1 MQSARGGMPK
11 SCEDGRRCALG
22 AKIVGHDSACPPV
35 LEEMILRAR
44 TVVTMDGPPIENG
57 AVVLSGNRIADIG
70 TFPEISARHSGQE
83 LVDLGEQVLLPG
95 LINAHCHL
103 DYTCLRGKIPPQKS
117 FTDWIRAINAE
128 KAKLSRGDY
137 LASIN
142 EGFAEAKRFGT
153 TTIANLTA
161 FPELISLI
169 QAPVRTWWF
178 AELIDVRAPERANEI
193 VDLAIESLKPASD
206 WGLAPH
212 ALFTAS
218 PNLYRRC
225 EEVAR
230 REKILLTTHLAESRE
245 EMEMFRH
252 GSGPLYEFMREIGRD
267 VSDCGDQTPLGRFL
281 GTVRDS
287 STTLRSARN
296 DKKAIQN
303 APQWIVAHLNELA
316 ESDFKLLKEL
326 TGKFHVVHSPRS
338 HNYFGHSR
346 FRFEELRALGFN
358 ICLGTDSLAS
368 NESLSLFAEMR
379 AFQRSEPGISP
390 DKILEMATV
399 NAGVALDQSPHA
411 GKLGRIRAGFQADLI
426 AVPCSGTDNL
436 FEQIL
441 AFDGPVDWMLLDGK
455 QKRNAPAPA
464 NVSR

>member
-1 MQSARGGMPK
+1 
-11 SCEDGRRCALG
+11 
-22 AKIVGHDSACPPV
+22 
-35 LEEMILRAR
+35 MILRAR

-57 AVVLSGNRIADIG
+57 AVAISENQIIDVG
-70 TFPEISARHSGQE
+70 TFPKVSARHPGKKI
-83 LVDLGEQVLLPG
+83 VDLGEKALLPG

-103 DYTCLRGKIPPQKS
+103 DYTCLRGKIPPRKS
-117 FTDWIRAINAE
+117 FADWIHAINGE
-128 KAKLSRGDY
+128 KAELSHEDY
-137 LASIN
+137 VASIN

-161 FPELISLI
+161 FPELISQI

-178 AELIDVRAPERANEI
+178 AELIDVRSPQRANEI
-193 VDLAIESLKPASD
+193 VDLPIESLKSAPN

-218 PNLYRRC
+218 RDLYRRC

-252 GSGPLYEFMREIGRD
+252 GSGPLYEFMKSIGRPMD
-267 VSDCGDQTPLGRFL
+267 DCGQETPLEKFVGLL
-281 GTVRDS
+281 GDAS
-287 STTLRSARN
+287 LPA
-296 DKKAIQN
+296 
-303 APQWIVAHLNELA
+303 QWIVAHLNELA

-326 TGKFHVVHSPRS
+326 TSKFHIVHSPRS
-338 HNYFGHSR
+338 HDYFGHSR
-346 FRFEELRALGFN
+346 FPFEKLRALGFN

-368 NESLSLFAEMR
+368 NESLSLFGEMR
-379 AFQRSEPGISP
+379 AFQRSEPGISS
-390 DKILEMATV
+390 DKVLEMVTV
-399 NAGVALDQSPHA
+399 NAGVALDQSPSG
-411 GKLGRIRAGFQADLI
+411 GKLGRIRPGFQADLI
-426 AVPCSGTDNL
+426 AVPRSGTDNL

-455 QKRNAPAPA
+455 QKRNTPAPA
-464 NVSR
+464 NVSG